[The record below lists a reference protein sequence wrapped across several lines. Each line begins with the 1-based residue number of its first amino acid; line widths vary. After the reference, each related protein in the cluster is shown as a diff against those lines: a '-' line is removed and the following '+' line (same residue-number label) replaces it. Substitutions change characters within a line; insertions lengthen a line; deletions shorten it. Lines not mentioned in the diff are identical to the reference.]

1 MAKKLYVG
9 NLSFQTTS
17 QDLQELFAQAG
28 TVESAS
34 VIEDRNTGQSKGF
47 AFVEMSTEEEAAA
60 AIEQFNGKDFG
71 GRNLT
76 VNEAR
81 PRENRGGG
89 GGRNFGGGGGNRGG
103 YGGNRG
109 GGGGY
114 GGNRGGGGQGRR
126 SEPRW

>member
-1 MAKKLYVG
+1 MSKKLYVG
-9 NLSFQTTS
+9 NLAFQTTS
-17 QDLQELFAQAG
+17 NDLQQLFGQAG

-34 VIEDRNTGQSKGF
+34 VIEDRDTGRSKGF
-47 AFVEMSTEEEAAA
+47 AFVEMSTEEEAAS
-60 AIEQFNGKDFG
+60 AIDQFNGKELG
-71 GRNLT
+71 GRMLK

-89 GGRNFGGGGGNRGG
+89 GFGGGRSGGGNR
-103 YGGNRG
+103 

-114 GGNRGGGGQGRR
+114 GGNRGGGQGRR

>member
-17 QDLQELFAQAG
+17 QDLQELFSQAG

-47 AFVEMSTEEEAAA
+47 AFVEMSTEAEAVS
-60 AIEQFNGKDFG
+60 AIDQFNGKELD
-71 GRNLT
+71 GRMLK

-81 PRENRGGG
+81 PRENRSGGG
-89 GGRNFGGGGGNRGG
+89 GGRNFGGNRGG
-103 YGGNRG
+103 FGGNRG
-109 GGGGY
+109 GGGNHG
-114 GGNRGGGGQGRR
+114 GRR